1 MQFHVNNIFVQ
12 EIEFCLILKTT
23 LSISLPSR
31 MFPEVIHTY
40 PIGQKDTQTV
50 CLVGG
55 ALLNWP
61 IMIVTMLIKK
71 ATLTI

>member
-1 MQFHVNNIFVQ
+1 MPDFEDHLINTTT
-12 EIEFCLILKTT
+12 FC
-23 LSISLPSR
+23 